1 MGINKVS
8 PRVRGPLRVFG
19 ESDGVLV
26 LDAFTGLV
34 QVSVYIGVCF
44 KPRLFIGGSIGP
56 LVRLIT
62 GLQCYFGWGCVGY
75 FECVEEVCYFG
86 AQHVFGLATGED
98 PVGGEH
104 GAGVGGVGRL
114 GLVGGRGADLLEIV
128 RLARSARLTEYE
140 SNSYCQRCERSG
152 KS

>member
-1 MGINKVS
+1 MYA
-8 PRVRGPLRVFG
+8 
-19 ESDGVLV
+19 DGCRKL
-26 LDAFTGLV
+26 
-34 QVSVYIGVCF
+34 
-44 KPRLFIGGSIGP
+44 GGSVGGRVSIVVLP
-56 LVRLIT
+56 IIFRI
-62 GLQCYFGWGCVGY
+62 YFVWICVGY

-98 PVGGEH
+98 SVGGEH

-114 GLVGGRGADLLEIV
+114 GLVGGRGADLLESV